1 VWTICFVDIAVS
13 YDFFVLL
20 CSELIFFLFITLYCL
35 PLMLVNKADNGL
47 VSEMIV
53 SELICQGKVQAAM

>member
-1 VWTICFVDIAVS
+1 
-13 YDFFVLL
+13 
-20 CSELIFFLFITLYCL
+20 
-35 PLMLVNKADNGL
+35 MLVNKADNGL